1 MLGVM
6 GQGMRGMMHQAPF
19 GIPSGMAGSCLDV
32 DDAMGAGNRM
42 DGRRDNRDMICLDR

>member
-1 MLGVM
+1 
-6 GQGMRGMMHQAPF
+6 MRLAPF
-19 GIPSGMAGSCLDV
+19 GSPPRLVGSRLDV